1 MISRH
6 SRFVV
11 LAFLAAGLGL
21 MPMISPAQDK
31 IPADIAG
38 DYVID
43 SGGRAIPFKIVLQID
58 KVFFDALV
66 PGGSLAPMTPVEGQA
81 LTFKSI
87 DPKGDEIVLAFPK
100 DDQGKIRS
108 CMISI
113 PSRGMEVKA
122 DKVEIK

>member
-1 MISRH
+1 MLSRH
-6 SRFVV
+6 SRMVM
-11 LAFLAAGLGL
+11 LALLAAGLGL

-38 DYVID
+38 DYLINT
-43 SGGRAIPFKIVLQID
+43 GERTIPFKIVIQTD
-58 KVFFDALV
+58 KLFFDALV
-66 PGGSLAPMTPVEGQA
+66 PGGSLAPMTPVEGHA
-81 LTFKSI
+81 LTYKSI
-87 DPKGDEIVLAFPK
+87 DPNGDEIVLAFPK